1 MTLNLRARGLDAV
14 VLDIEGTTTPLAF
27 VTQTL
32 FPYARRALEPFIRE
46 HLGRP
51 ELAGV
56 VERLRADWIADVSRG
71 ESPPP
76 WPDLGSHQQQI
87 DAVVGYATWLMDR
100 DRKAFGL
107 KELQGLI
114 WETGYR
120 EGVLRGEIFPDVP
133 DALARWK
140 AAGIIVAI
148 YSSGSVRAQQLLF
161 RSTPL
166 GDVTSLI
173 DAYFDTTVGAKRD
186 PDSYRRIADDLGR
199 TPERVLFIS
208 DVPAELAA
216 AREAGWAAVLC
227 VRPGNAAA
235 SDAESIADFAAIRA
249 SN

>member
-1 MTLNLRARGLDAV
+1 
-14 VLDIEGTTTPLAF
+14 
-27 VTQTL
+27 
-32 FPYARRALEPFIRE
+32 
-46 HLGRP
+46 
-51 ELAGV
+51 
-56 VERLRADWIADVSRG
+56 
-71 ESPPP
+71 
-76 WPDLGSHQQQI
+76 
-87 DAVVGYATWLMDR
+87 MDR

-120 EGVLRGEIFPDVP
+120 EGILRGEIFPDVP

-166 GDVTSLI
+166 GDVTPLI
-173 DAYFDTTVGAKRD
+173 EAYFDTTVGAKRD

-199 TPERVLFIS
+199 TPERLLFIS

-227 VRPGNAAA
+227 VRPGNAEA
-235 SDAESIADFAAIRA
+235 SDAESIADFDAIR
-249 SN
+249 